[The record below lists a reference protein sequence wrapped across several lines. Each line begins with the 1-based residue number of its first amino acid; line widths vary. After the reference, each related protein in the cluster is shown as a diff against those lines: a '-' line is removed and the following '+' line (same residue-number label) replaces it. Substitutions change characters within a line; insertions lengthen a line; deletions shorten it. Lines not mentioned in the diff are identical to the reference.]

1 VAIKQ
6 LGTNGGGFMV
16 GAVIAPDVSRY
27 AKNAGHGV
35 CGVVLGFLVFQI
47 VLIYMGAILAHAVN
61 NQ

>member
-1 VAIKQ
+1 
-6 LGTNGGGFMV
+6 MV